1 MQKTGGG
8 LDLACW
14 LRFAN
19 PWWTRLTFPVVSP
32 CFLNPLL
39 CPNTTVLQ
47 NLLSCTLEPAL
58 NDPWCPPVLLGDT
71 PPHHCHT
78 ESGRMDSTADLSCP
92 LEATNLFYSFS
103 VSLLCR
109 ETSRPHLFKPC
120 ASSSI
125 QIITPSPSSPHLCSL
140 LTLGGSCSFTEHLC
154 SWPRLFISI
163 PTPTII
169 LGDFSHLERY
179 LSKPDSHILDLLIS
193 KFSSAHFSG
202 LLHTDTC
209 NLSETVRPPKLWI
222 WASHSVQDFPSL
234 PKRLLSDFMETMILL
249 HGGFKP
255 IDLWHSFWWNVDF
268 KDPSL

>member
-14 LRFAN
+14 LHLAD

-39 CPNTTVLQ
+39 CLNTTLLQ

-71 PPHHCHT
+71 PLRHCHS

-92 LEATNLFYSFS
+92 LEATNLFHSFS
-103 VSLLCR
+103 VSLLGH

-125 QIITPSPSSPHLCSL
+125 QIITPSPSSPRLCSL
-140 LTLGGSCSFTEHLC
+140 LTLGAPVHSQSTFAPDLDSSSPSQLQPSFSATFHIWKDISPNLILTFLISWSPSFPLPTSVASSTLTLATCQKLYCLQSHEFEHLTLSRTSHLCQNICLETLWKLWFYFTE
-154 SWPRLFISI
+154 
-163 PTPTII
+163 
-169 LGDFSHLERY
+169 
-179 LSKPDSHILDLLIS
+179 
-193 KFSSAHFSG
+193 
-202 LLHTDTC
+202 
-209 NLSETVRPPKLWI
+209 
-222 WASHSVQDFPSL
+222 ASNPSTFDV
-234 PKRLLSDFMETMILL
+234 PSDAM
-249 HGGFKP
+249 
-255 IDLWHSFWWNVDF
+255 
-268 KDPSL
+268 